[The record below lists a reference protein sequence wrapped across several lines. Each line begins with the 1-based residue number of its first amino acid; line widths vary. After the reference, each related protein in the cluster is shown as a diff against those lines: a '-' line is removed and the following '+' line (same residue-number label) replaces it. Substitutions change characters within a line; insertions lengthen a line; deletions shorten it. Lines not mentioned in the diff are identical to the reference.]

1 MNALKKLVALV
12 GLMVTMI
19 ATAQT
24 PIKIGN
30 LTQVTV
36 APGTSFIMLIIPGVT
51 NYIISIPNLMAQMG
65 SFTNAW
71 QDIFVWGT
79 ASLNQVVVTNYVQ
92 VDTVY
97 SGDLQV
103 TNGVTRLTNTVP
115 AFVTGAFLGVGG
127 HWTGNSNGFL
137 VDIYSLDGSTTA
149 MKVLSP

>member
-12 GLMVTMI
+12 GLMVTI
-19 ATAQT
+19 LAAAQA
-24 PIKIGN
+24 PIKVGN

-36 APGTSFIMLIIPGVT
+36 APGTSFIMLTIPGVT
-51 NYIISIPNLMAQMG
+51 NYIISVQNLLGQANSWNQ
-65 SFTNAW
+65 
-71 QDIFVWGT
+71 IFVSGT
-79 ASLNQVVVTNYVQ
+79 AFLNQVVVTNYVQ
-92 VDTVY
+92 ADTVY

-103 TNGVTRLTNTVP
+103 TNGVTHLTNTVP